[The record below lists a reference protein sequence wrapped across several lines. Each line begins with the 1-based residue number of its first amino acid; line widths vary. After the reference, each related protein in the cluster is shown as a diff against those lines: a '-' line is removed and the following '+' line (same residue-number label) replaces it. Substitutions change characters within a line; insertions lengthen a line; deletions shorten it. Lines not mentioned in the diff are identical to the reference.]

1 MNEKPKPS
9 LVEGAD
15 FNDLTHADN
24 PYDKDG
30 NLRLTTDKMMHTVN
44 GATGSADLVAETIR
58 TQNLVLPER
67 QMEELI
73 DRVKAH
79 KNKGLPTQVVHPWRT
94 VVRTLIQHV
103 SGLIVA
109 GLIWLLASIGVDV
122 SDMGADLIVSMTVI
136 LTLFFS
142 GVAARI
148 MALPKVEDFFAKY
161 ITPFATGVS
170 EE

>member
-1 MNEKPKPS
+1 MNEKS
-9 LVEGAD
+9 IEG
-15 FNDLTHADN
+15 H
-24 PYDKDG
+24 PG
-30 NLRLTTDKMMHTVN
+30 RLTDEGVDRLFDTV
-44 GATGSADLVAETIR
+44 R
-58 TQNLVLPER
+58 TR
-67 QMEELI
+67 Q
-73 DRVKAH
+73 V
-79 KNKGLPTQVVHPWRT
+79 KGLPTQVVHPWRT
-94 VVRTLIQHV
+94 VTRTLIQHV

-109 GLIWLLASIGVDV
+109 GLIWLLAGLGVDV
-122 SDMGADLIVSMTVI
+122 SELGPDLIVSLTVI

>member
-1 MNEKPKPS
+1 MNEN
-9 LVEGAD
+9 L
-15 FNDLTHADN
+15 N
-24 PYDKDG
+24 PDHIKLSDEEVD
-30 NLRLTTDKMMHTVN
+30 RLLNSV
-44 GATGSADLVAETIR
+44 R
-58 TQNLVLPER
+58 TR
-67 QMEELI
+67 
-73 DRVKAH
+73 
-79 KNKGLPTQVVHPWRT
+79 KGLPTQVVHPWRT
-94 VVRTLIQHV
+94 VTRTLIQHV

-122 SDMGADLIVSMTVI
+122 SDLGADLIVSLTVL

>member
-1 MNEKPKPS
+1 MTENYEPRPS
-9 LVEGAD
+9 LVEG
-15 FNDLTHADN
+15 H
-24 PYDKDG
+24 PG
-30 NLRLTTDKMMHTVN
+30 RLSDEAVDQLFDTV
-44 GATGSADLVAETIR
+44 R
-58 TQNLVLPER
+58 TR
-67 QMEELI
+67 QP
-73 DRVKAH
+73 H
-79 KNKGLPTQVVHPWRT
+79 HHGLPTQVVHPWRT

-122 SDMGADLIVSMTVI
+122 SELGPDLIISVSVL

-142 GVAARI
+142 GVAARV
-148 MALPKVEDFFAKY
+148 MALPQVEDFFAKY

>member
-1 MNEKPKPS
+1 MT
-9 LVEGAD
+9 D
-15 FNDLTHADN
+15 FNDLTWADN
-24 PYDKDG
+24 PYDEEG
-30 NLRLTTDKMMHTVN
+30 NLRLTTDKTTPAN
-44 GATGSADLVAETIR
+44 GSDLVQRLE
-58 TQNLVLPER
+58 LPED
-67 QMEELI
+67 QLVELI
-73 DRVKAH
+73 DRVEAH

-109 GLIWLLASIGVDV
+109 GLIWLLASIGGDV
-122 SDMGADLIVSMTVI
+122 SGLGPDLIVSVSVL

-148 MALPKVEDFFAKY
+148 MALPQVEDFFAKY

>member
-1 MNEKPKPS
+1 MNENTP
-9 LVEGAD
+9 VEGHPGQVELSD
-15 FNDLTHADN
+15 EDVD
-24 PYDKDG
+24 
-30 NLRLTTDKMMHTVN
+30 RLMASVP
-44 GATGSADLVAETIR
+44 SR
-58 TQNLVLPER
+58 
-67 QMEELI
+67 
-73 DRVKAH
+73 
-79 KNKGLPTQVVHPWRT
+79 KGLPTQVAHPWRT

-122 SDMGADLIVSMTVI
+122 SELGPDLIVSLTVV
-136 LTLFFS
+136 LSLFFS

-148 MALPKVEDFFAKY
+148 MALPQVEDFFAKY

>member
-1 MNEKPKPS
+1 MTENYEPRPS
-9 LVEGAD
+9 LVEG
-15 FNDLTHADN
+15 H
-24 PYDKDG
+24 PG
-30 NLRLTTDKMMHTVN
+30 RLSDEAVN
-44 GATGSADLVAETIR
+44 QLLDSGSVRRSNYGI
-58 TQNLVLPER
+58 
-67 QMEELI
+67 
-73 DRVKAH
+73 
-79 KNKGLPTQVVHPWRT
+79 PTQVAHPWRT

-122 SDMGADLIVSMTVI
+122 SELGPDLIVSLTVL

-142 GVAARI
+142 GAAARI
-148 MALPKVEDFFAKY
+148 MALPQVEDFFAKY

>member
-1 MNEKPKPS
+1 MTENYEPRPS
-9 LVEGAD
+9 LVEG
-15 FNDLTHADN
+15 H
-24 PYDKDG
+24 PG
-30 NLRLTTDKMMHTVN
+30 RLSDEAVERLL
-44 GATGSADLVAETIR
+44 ASGSVR
-58 TQNLVLPER
+58 RPNY
-67 QMEELI
+67 
-73 DRVKAH
+73 
-79 KNKGLPTQVVHPWRT
+79 GLPTQVVHPWRT
-94 VVRTLIQHV
+94 VIRTLIQHV

-122 SDMGADLIVSMTVI
+122 SDLGADLIVSLTVL

-148 MALPKVEDFFAKY
+148 MALPQVEDFFAKY

>member
-1 MNEKPKPS
+1 MTENYEPRPS
-9 LVEGAD
+9 LVEG
-15 FNDLTHADN
+15 H
-24 PYDKDG
+24 PG
-30 NLRLTTDKMMHTVN
+30 RLSDEAVDQLFDTV
-44 GATGSADLVAETIR
+44 R
-58 TQNLVLPER
+58 TRP
-67 QMEELI
+67 
-73 DRVKAH
+73 H
-79 KNKGLPTQVVHPWRT
+79 GLPTQVAHPWRT

-122 SDMGADLIVSMTVI
+122 SELGPDLIVSMTVL

-148 MALPKVEDFFAKY
+148 MALPQVEDFFAKY

>member
-1 MNEKPKPS
+1 MNE
-9 LVEGAD
+9 L
-15 FNDLTHADN
+15 N
-24 PYDKDG
+24 
-30 NLRLTTDKMMHTVN
+30 TV
-44 GATGSADLVAETIR
+44 R
-58 TQNLVLPER
+58 
-67 QMEELI
+67 
-73 DRVKAH
+73 
-79 KNKGLPTQVVHPWRT
+79 GLPTQVVHPWRT

-122 SDMGADLIVSMTVI
+122 SELGADLIVSLTV
-136 LTLFFS
+136 LLSLFFS

-148 MALPKVEDFFAKY
+148 MALPQVEDFFAKY

>member
-1 MNEKPKPS
+1 MTENYEPRPS
-9 LVEGAD
+9 LVEG
-15 FNDLTHADN
+15 H
-24 PYDKDG
+24 PG
-30 NLRLTTDKMMHTVN
+30 RLSDEAVN
-44 GATGSADLVAETIR
+44 QILASGSVR
-58 TQNLVLPER
+58 RPNY
-67 QMEELI
+67 
-73 DRVKAH
+73 
-79 KNKGLPTQVVHPWRT
+79 GLPTQVVHPWRT

-109 GLIWLLASIGVDV
+109 GMIWLLASIGVDV
-122 SDMGADLIVSMTVI
+122 SELGPDLIISVSVL

-148 MALPKVEDFFAKY
+148 MALPQVEDFFAKY

>member
-1 MNEKPKPS
+1 MNENTP
-9 LVEGAD
+9 VEGHPGQVELSD
-15 FNDLTHADN
+15 EDVD
-24 PYDKDG
+24 
-30 NLRLTTDKMMHTVN
+30 RLLASVP
-44 GATGSADLVAETIR
+44 SR
-58 TQNLVLPER
+58 
-67 QMEELI
+67 
-73 DRVKAH
+73 
-79 KNKGLPTQVVHPWRT
+79 KGLPTQVVHPWRT

-122 SDMGADLIVSMTVI
+122 SELGPDLIVSVTVL

-142 GVAARI
+142 GAAARI
-148 MALPKVEDFFAKY
+148 MALPQVEDFFAKY